1 MIVLDVINAPPKQTT
16 EAQVNPGLL
25 AAFRSVLPDDAPP
38 TATPYVHQNRVF
50 DLLWADREV
59 RLVAGTAAGKTLAV
73 AVPLFEKVFGM
84 EKHVGKV
91 LFLYPTRALLADQ
104 CGVLERL
111 IRHYGLDESE
121 IGTVRGGMSH
131 SQLVQALSKPAI
143 VATPDAVYWFFH
155 KNVKYNAL
163 LLYGLLQADEM
174 VIDEAHLFSG
184 LALRNLILFV
194 EKLKL
199 LGQMYLGRAPR
210 VHYLTA
216 TANPEL
222 EALNDGTIVPGRS
235 KCGDVVVTFER
246 CEVFDRE
253 DRFASQAR
261 AFVEQGRRR
270 VLVVC
275 NSAKRAHRIF
285 NAITDRRKGAP
296 QAEVPDAFWLQFG
309 LTTIGVALDALQA
322 VNPEAAP
329 LVRSRVRQELPLRTR
344 DVGSAVLRLR
354 ADYVAETLAEYL
366 EARYRQMRR
375 ALYRVA
381 RKGDGGLD
389 PVAVTLAMRSAGLD
403 GDCTNLGLD
412 LRQASDLETML
423 TEADARFTQVMD
435 WIERAIG
442 ERDEEGV
449 ALPVTDD
456 GRSLTELLRASVF
469 RPQIG
474 FPARLAEELGRYFA
488 RTLKLDGR
496 SVVDLEAI
504 DFRHYEGRSISLRRF
519 LAWLDD
525 TLRPDVEREL
535 LARKTQHQAVG
546 VWRDAEDGTAVIVY
560 SGSMA
565 RYAREGLVELFKDP
579 TVTVPLVLIST
590 SAVEVGVDF
599 DADALVTEEC
609 EGSSFLQRFGRV
621 GRRQGVVGA
630 VHVFVSPERYA
641 ELERRVQVA
650 SPNGRQEVP
659 RESFSELITA
669 VFPQRQYLKSSIYLE
684 ALHHLV
690 NEQVGRTGR
699 QLNEVLGR
707 PEVTELAREIRQA
720 ELTLAYGLR
729 GTLPQVSLRD
739 EGVSKEPFYILQ
751 YVDQRDI
758 LPPATPFEVAQVSL
772 FFQELIYAS
781 RQGRRVFVDTQ
792 KTLERAQAIAYAD
805 EMGLR
810 ILTQG
815 NPSDSR
821 SLAVQYCVLSQ
832 QMRQANFSQDLRRM
846 YAPLNGFPAMAFD
859 CPEMLLAY
867 GDIYLATAVEG
878 GPPEPIC
885 DYRNAA
891 VKIPDQW
898 YLVLLGAMSTDEAYH
913 RLARVKALEQ
923 EELYLD
929 IDGVELGLNTY
940 GAFVIERQ
948 AGACFEVWEGMARP

>member
-1 MIVLDVINAPPKQTT
+1 MISLNVTNKPPEESVEG
-16 EAQVNPGLL
+16 EANPCLL
-25 AAFRSVLPDDAPP
+25 AAFRSVLPDDARP
-38 TATPYVHQNRVF
+38 TATPYVHQNQVF
-50 DLLWADREV
+50 NLLWTDQEV

-73 AVPLFEKVFGM
+73 AVPLFEKVFGG
-84 EKHVGKV
+84 EHRIGKV
-91 LFLYPTRALLADQ
+91 CFLYPTRALLADQ
-104 CGVLERL
+104 RGVLERL
-111 IRHYGLDESE
+111 IRHYGLGESE

-131 SQLVQALSKPAI
+131 GQLVRALSKPVI
-143 VATPDAVYWFFH
+143 VATPDAVYWFFR

-163 LLYGLLQADEM
+163 LLYGLLQADEV

-184 LALRNLILFV
+184 LALRNLTLFL

-199 LGQMYLGRAPR
+199 LSQMYLGRALR

-222 EALNDGTIVPGRS
+222 ELLNTGTVVPGRS

-253 DRFASQAR
+253 ERFADQAR

-309 LTTIGVALDALQA
+309 LTTVGVALEALQA
-322 VNPEAAP
+322 VNPEAVP
-329 LVRSRVRQELPLRTR
+329 PVRNRVRQELPLRTR
-344 DVGSAVLRLR
+344 DVGSATLRLR
-354 ADYVAETLAEYL
+354 ADYVVETLAGYL
-366 EARYRQMRR
+366 EGRHRQIRR
-375 ALYRVA
+375 VLYRVA
-381 RKGDGGLD
+381 REGDGGLD
-389 PVAVTLAMRSAGLD
+389 PVVVTLATQNAGLD

-442 ERDEEGV
+442 EKDEEGV
-449 ALPVTDD
+449 PLRVTDD
-456 GRSLTELLRASVF
+456 GRSLTELLLSSVF

-474 FPARLAEELGRYFA
+474 FPAQLAEELGRYFA
-488 RTLKLDGR
+488 RTLRLDGR

-504 DFRHYEGRSISLRRF
+504 DFRHYAGRSISLRRF

-525 TLRPDVEREL
+525 SLRPDVEREL

-546 VWRDAEDGTAVIVY
+546 VWRDAADGTAVIVY

-579 TVTVPLVLIST
+579 TVTGPLVLIST

-621 GRRQGVVGA
+621 GRRQGVVGG

-650 SPNGRQEVP
+650 SPNGLRELP
-659 RESFSELITA
+659 RETFSELITA
-669 VFPQRQYLKSSIYLE
+669 VFPQRQYLRTSIYLE

-699 QLNEVLGR
+699 RLNAVLDR
-707 PEVTELAREIRQA
+707 PAVVGLAHEIRQA
-720 ELTLAYGLR
+720 ELALAYGLR

-758 LPPATPFEVAQVSL
+758 SPPATPFEVAQVNL
-772 FFQELIYAS
+772 FFQELIYAG
-781 RQGRRVFVDTQ
+781 RQGRRVFVDAQ

-805 EMGLR
+805 ERGLR

-815 NPSDSR
+815 KPGDSR

-832 QMRQANFSQDLRRM
+832 QMRQGNFNRDLRRL
-846 YAPLNGFPAMAFD
+846 YAPLNGFPATAFD
-859 CPEMLLAY
+859 CPEVLLAY

-878 GPPEPIC
+878 GPPDPIR

-891 VKIPDQW
+891 VQIPEQW
-898 YLVLLGAMSTDEAYH
+898 YLVLLGAMTREEAYH
-913 RLARVKALEQ
+913 RLARVEAVER

-929 IDGVELGLNTY
+929 ADGVELGLNTY
-940 GAFVIERQ
+940 GAFVVERQ
-948 AGACFEVWEGMARP
+948 AGACFEVWERMTWR

>member
-1 MIVLDVINAPPKQTT
+1 MIVVAVVNAPPKQTS
-16 EAQVNPGLL
+16 EAQVSPSLL

-38 TATPYVHQNRVF
+38 TATPYVHQNQVF

-73 AVPLFEKVFGM
+73 AVPLFEKVFGV
-84 EKHVGKV
+84 EHRIGKV

-104 CGVLERL
+104 RGVLERL
-111 IRHYGLDESE
+111 IRHYGLGENE

-131 SQLVQALSKPAI
+131 GQLVRALSKPVI
-143 VATPDAVYWFFH
+143 VATPDAVYWFFR

-163 LLYGLLQADEM
+163 LLYGLLQADEV

-184 LALRNLILFV
+184 LALRNLTLFI

-199 LGQMYLGRAPR
+199 LGQMYLGHAPR

-222 EALNDGTIVPGRS
+222 QSLNAGTVVPGRS
-235 KCGDVVVTFER
+235 KCGDVVVSFER

-253 DRFASQAR
+253 ERFADEAR

-270 VLVVC
+270 VLIVC

-296 QAEVPDAFWLQFG
+296 QAEVPDAFWFQFG
-309 LTTIGVALDALQA
+309 LTTIGAALDALQA
-322 VNPEAAP
+322 VNPEAVP
-329 LVRSRVRQELPLRTR
+329 LVRSHMRQELPLRTR

-354 ADYVAETLAEYL
+354 AEYVVETLAEYL

-375 ALYRVA
+375 VLYRVA
-381 RKGDGGLD
+381 RKGNGGLD

>member
-1 MIVLDVINAPPKQTT
+1 
-16 EAQVNPGLL
+16 
-25 AAFRSVLPDDAPP
+25 
-38 TATPYVHQNRVF
+38 
-50 DLLWADREV
+50 
-59 RLVAGTAAGKTLAV
+59 
-73 AVPLFEKVFGM
+73 
-84 EKHVGKV
+84 
-91 LFLYPTRALLADQ
+91 
-104 CGVLERL
+104 
-111 IRHYGLDESE
+111 
-121 IGTVRGGMSH
+121 
-131 SQLVQALSKPAI
+131 
-143 VATPDAVYWFFH
+143 
-155 KNVKYNAL
+155 
-163 LLYGLLQADEM
+163 
-174 VIDEAHLFSG
+174 
-184 LALRNLILFV
+184 
-194 EKLKL
+194 
-199 LGQMYLGRAPR
+199 
-210 VHYLTA
+210 
-216 TANPEL
+216 
-222 EALNDGTIVPGRS
+222 
-235 KCGDVVVTFER
+235 
-246 CEVFDRE
+246 
-253 DRFASQAR
+253 
-261 AFVEQGRRR
+261 
-270 VLVVC
+270 
-275 NSAKRAHRIF
+275 
-285 NAITDRRKGAP
+285 
-296 QAEVPDAFWLQFG
+296 
-309 LTTIGVALDALQA
+309 
-322 VNPEAAP
+322 
-329 LVRSRVRQELPLRTR
+329 
-344 DVGSAVLRLR
+344 
-354 ADYVAETLAEYL
+354 
-366 EARYRQMRR
+366 
-375 ALYRVA
+375 
-381 RKGDGGLD
+381 
-389 PVAVTLAMRSAGLD
+389 
-403 GDCTNLGLD
+403 
-412 LRQASDLETML
+412 
-423 TEADARFTQVMD
+423 
-435 WIERAIG
+435 
-442 ERDEEGV
+442 
-449 ALPVTDD
+449 
-456 GRSLTELLRASVF
+456 
-469 RPQIG
+469 
-474 FPARLAEELGRYFA
+474 
-488 RTLKLDGR
+488 
-496 SVVDLEAI
+496 
-504 DFRHYEGRSISLRRF
+504 
-519 LAWLDD
+519 
-525 TLRPDVEREL
+525 
-535 LARKTQHQAVG
+535 
-546 VWRDAEDGTAVIVY
+546 
-560 SGSMA
+560 
-565 RYAREGLVELFKDP
+565 
-579 TVTVPLVLIST
+579 
-590 SAVEVGVDF
+590 
-599 DADALVTEEC
+599 
-609 EGSSFLQRFGRV
+609 
-621 GRRQGVVGA
+621 VGA